1 MKRLFMMMALATVCL
16 MSMAQSK
23 VSVSILGDSYS
34 TFEGYL
40 TPDTMEIWY
49 FAKNPDPKRTDVTR
63 VSETWW
69 MQVIKRMGWKL
80 ERNNSWSGSTISN
93 SGYRDEDYTRRSF
106 TTRLDNLGSP
116 DVIFVFGG
124 TNDAWANAPIGDF
137 KYQDWKRADMY
148 CFRPAMAYLMDH
160 LLERYP
166 TADIYVLSNCDI
178 KQDVTESMA
187 QICQHYGV
195 KMIQLENIDKKNGHP
210 TMKGMTEIANQ
221 IIKVIKK
228 Q

>member
-1 MKRLFMMMALATVCL
+1 
-16 MSMAQSK
+16 
-23 VSVSILGDSYS
+23 
-34 TFEGYL
+34 
-40 TPDTMEIWY
+40 
-49 FAKNPDPKRTDVTR
+49 
-63 VSETWW
+63 
-69 MQVIKRMGWKL
+69 
-80 ERNNSWSGSTISN
+80 
-93 SGYRDEDYTRRSF
+93 
-106 TTRLDNLGSP
+106 
-116 DVIFVFGG
+116 
-124 TNDAWANAPIGDF
+124 
-137 KYQDWKRADMY
+137 
-148 CFRPAMAYLMDH
+148 MDH

-210 TMKGMTEIANQ
+210 TVKGMTEIANQ